1 MERCEGTVEGVVN
14 MKVVLLAGGLG
25 TRLSEETQSR
35 PKPMVE
41 IGEYPV
47 LWHIMKIYSS
57 FNFNEFVI
65 CCGYKGQI
73 IKDYFL
79 HYNRYR
85 QTTNYRMDQKQIET
99 YSEDIEPW
107 TITMANTGLK
117 TLTAGR
123 ILKIKEYIGDD
134 EEFMLTYGDGVGDID
149 IDKLLEFHHSHGK
162 LATISVVKPAGR
174 FGAIKIDENS
184 GEILNFKE
192 KARKDQS
199 WVNIGYMVFNRK
211 VFDYLGDGSEMLEA
225 SPFEKLAADGQMM
238 AYRHEGFWSPMD
250 TVHDRKYLEELWNGE
265 EAPWKLWE

>member
-1 MERCEGTVEGVVN
+1 MAATTGSVESVVS

-25 TRLSEETQSR
+25 TRLSEETQSK

-41 IGEYPV
+41 IGDYPI
-47 LWHIMKIYSS
+47 LWHIMKIYSTHG
-57 FNFNEFVI
+57 FNEFII
-65 CCGYKGQI
+65 CCGYKGEI
-73 IKDYFL
+73 IKEYFL

-85 QTTNYRMDQKQIET
+85 MTTCYDMNQKVIE
-99 YSEDIEPW
+99 SFAEDIEPW
-107 TITMANTGLK
+107 KITMADTGLK

-149 IDKLLEFHHSHGK
+149 IPKLLEFHRSHGK
-162 LATISVVKPAGR
+162 LATISVTKPAGR
-174 FGAIKIDENS
+174 FGAIKINEAS

-199 WVNIGYMVFNRK
+199 WVNIGFMVFNRK

-225 SPFEKLAADGQMM
+225 TPFERLVEDEQMV
-238 AYRHEGFWSPMD
+238 AYCHEGFWSPMD
-250 TVHDRKYLEELWNGE
+250 NVHDKGYLEGLWNKN
-265 EAPWKLWE
+265 EAPWKVW

>member
-1 MERCEGTVEGVVN
+1 MEGKQRSVESVVN

-41 IGEYPV
+41 IGGYPI
-47 LWHIMKIYSS
+47 LWHVMKIYSS
-57 FNFNEFVI
+57 YNYNDFVV
-65 CCGYKGQI
+65 CCGYKGQV
-73 IKDYFL
+73 IKDYFI
-79 HYNRYR
+79 HYSRYR
-85 QTTNYRMDQKQIET
+85 RTTTYQFGEANIEA
-99 YSEDIEPW
+99 YSEEIEPW
-107 TITMANTGLK
+107 RITMANTGLK

-123 ILKIKEYIGDD
+123 ILKIRNYIGDD
-134 EEFMLTYGDGVGDID
+134 ETFMLTYGDGVGDIN
-149 IDKLLEFHHSHGK
+149 IDQLLQFHHSHGK
-162 LATISVVKPAGR
+162 VATISVTKPAGR
-174 FGAIKIDENS
+174 FGAIKIDEVS

-250 TVHDRKYLEELWNGE
+250 NVHDRQYLEGLWNDDK
-265 EAPWKLWE
+265 APWKLWQ